1 MISDFIL
8 IPGIINAWRSQ
19 KYLINARIIDPSQ
32 KIDFIGG
39 LVIDEK
45 GKIKDIGKHIKNM
58 CCCALCECCEALVCC
73 GCKIFNTALK
83 IFIRNWRTFIK
94 PLPAFQVFS

>member
-1 MISDFIL
+1 MKE
-8 IPGIINAWRSQ
+8 

-45 GKIKDIGKHIKNM
+45 GKIKDIGKHIKNTSQSKKAEIIDIKKKVVIPGIVDLKTFVVNVSLKT
-58 CCCALCECCEALVCC
+58 CLQSNNLHRKQAVHRLCLREMR
-73 GCKIFNTALK
+73 G
-83 IFIRNWRTFIK
+83 RM
-94 PLPAFQVFS
+94 

>member
-1 MISDFIL
+1 MKE
-8 IPGIINAWRSQ
+8 

-45 GKIKDIGKHIKNM
+45 GKIKDIGKHIKNTSQSKKAEIIDIKKKVVIPGIVDLKTFVGEPGYEYKENFRTLSQA
-58 CCCALCECCEALVCC
+58 ALAV
-73 GCKIFNTALK
+73 
-83 IFIRNWRTFIK
+83 
-94 PLPAFQVFS
+94 

>member
-1 MISDFIL
+1 MKE
-8 IPGIINAWRSQ
+8 

-45 GKIKDIGKHIKNM
+45 GKIKDIGKHIKNTSQSKK
-58 CCCALCECCEALVCC
+58 AE
-73 GCKIFNTALK
+73 I
-83 IFIRNWRTFIK
+83 IDIK
-94 PLPAFQVFS
+94 KKLLFLE